1 MKKLLVALA
10 LLLAQQHTAFAW
22 NEEGHSIV
30 AELAQRRLTPEALAQ
45 VKKILGGEISLA
57 SIASWPDDIRDQRP
71 DTYNWHFVSIPLAEQ
86 TYDEARYCQERQG
99 RGDCLIKAV
108 DRLRAIL
115 RDPQAPMAAKKDA
128 LKFLVHFVGDIHQP
142 LHTVFENLGEN
153 LLTVSFFIDPRNKN
167 REVTN
172 LHAVWDT
179 NLIRNQFWAWGTY
192 ADWLETNW
200 FPTHDLN
207 ALSAGTTVDWM
218 LDAHKVAAD
227 AATPGIE
234 MNAELDQAYATRM
247 RPFLDTQLALG
258 GLRLARVLNETL
270 K

>member
-1 MKKLLVALA
+1 MKRILVAFVLM
-10 LLLAQQHTAFAW
+10 LAQQQTAWAW

-71 DTYNWHFVSIPLAEQ
+71 DSYNWHFVSIPLAEK
-86 TYDEARYCQERQG
+86 TYDAALYCKESP
-99 RGDCLIKAV
+99 RGDCIIKAV
-108 DRLRAIL
+108 DRLQAML
-115 RDPQAPMAAKKDA
+115 ADPKTPPTARKDA
-128 LKFLVHFVGDIHQP
+128 LKFLVHFIGDIHQP
-142 LHTVFENLGEN
+142 LHSVFENLGEN

-200 FPTHDLN
+200 FPKHDIK
-207 ALSAGTTVDWM
+207 ALSAGTPVDWM
-218 LDAHKVAAD
+218 LDAHKVANEV
-227 AATPGIE
+227 ATPGV
-234 MNAELDQAYATRM
+234 MLNDELDQAYATRA
-247 RPFLDTQLALG
+247 RPFLDEQLALS
-258 GLRLARVLNETL
+258 GLRLARILNETL